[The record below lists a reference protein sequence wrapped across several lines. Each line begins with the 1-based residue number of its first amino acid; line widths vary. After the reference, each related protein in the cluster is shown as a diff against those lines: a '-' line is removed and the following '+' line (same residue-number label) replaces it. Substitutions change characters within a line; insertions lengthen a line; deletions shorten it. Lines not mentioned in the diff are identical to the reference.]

1 MLYCIYYCSYIF
13 LYVFRSVLL
22 AINHKNVYT
31 IVLTFFQGIIYN
43 YIYISQESKPLCRIE
58 LRGMA
63 CRLRSAAT
71 QRQSNPATLWFRSAD
86 VIDVGTG
93 LARWHQGQRH
103 KGDSRPQGA
112 QCRQKNARYSTP
124 KSWWYIDI
132 LMIWWRMFFFPEMWQ
147 KVCLFLVHLWKLRM
161 VWRTGTDL
169 CFTSVP

>member
-1 MLYCIYYCSYIF
+1 MYIRLY
-13 LYVFRSVLL
+13 
-22 AINHKNVYT
+22 
-31 IVLTFFQGIIYN
+31 FFQGI
-43 YIYISQESKPLCRIE
+43 YIYIPKESKPLCRIE

-86 VIDVGTG
+86 VVDVGTG

-132 LMIWWRMFFFPEMWQ
+132 LMIWWRMFFFPKCGKKFVCFWFIYESCGWCGGLAQ
-147 KVCLFLVHLWKLRM
+147 ISASLVCLRPW
-161 VWRTGTDL
+161 WA
-169 CFTSVP
+169 